1 MAFWLLKSEPDVFG
15 WEDLV
20 RDGQGFWD
28 GVRNYQ
34 ARNNLLAMRVGDEGL
49 FYHSNLGKASVGVV
63 RVVAEAAPDPTVQPE
78 DLTKD
83 GRNPWVGVTVVPVR
97 ALAKPVTLALVKAT
111 PSLAQMALLTTAR
124 LSVQPVRLDEWWEI
138 MALAGEAGA

>member
-15 WEDLV
+15 WNDLV

-49 FYHSNLGKASVGVV
+49 FYHSNLGKACVGVV
-63 RVVAEAAPDPTVQPE
+63 RVAAEAVPDPTVRPQE
-78 DLTKD
+78 LTKD
-83 GRNPWVGVTVVPVR
+83 GRNPWVGVTMVPVK
-97 ALAKPVTLALVKAT
+97 ALVRPVTLAQVKAT

-124 LSVQPVRLDEWWEI
+124 LSVQPVRAAEWQMI
-138 MALAGEAGA
+138 MRLAEAPGI